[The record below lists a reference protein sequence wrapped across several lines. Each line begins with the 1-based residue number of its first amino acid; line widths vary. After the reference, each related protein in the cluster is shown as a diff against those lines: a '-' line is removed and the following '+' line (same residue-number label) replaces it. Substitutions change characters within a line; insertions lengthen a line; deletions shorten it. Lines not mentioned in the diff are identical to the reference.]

1 MESPVKTPM
10 VKLTPAQRAEA
21 HYWFE
26 QYFQLGFFGRQFL
39 HLKNIRKAIGY
50 EGSDQSFSKL
60 WILWMKAK
68 FDQQDAEIKAAVEEL
83 DQRVADAIKE
93 NTTKEEDCNG

>member
-1 MESPVKTPM
+1 MKERMKKIS
-10 VKLTPAQRAEA
+10 PAQRAEA

-26 QYFQLGFFGRQFL
+26 QAFQLGFLGRQFL

-60 WILWMKAK
+60 WILWLQTKLAEQTEEFRSQLDEFTK
-68 FDQQDAEIKAAVEEL
+68 RVGAAIQDQEN
-83 DQRVADAIKE
+83 IKE
-93 NTTKEEDCNG
+93 GNDND